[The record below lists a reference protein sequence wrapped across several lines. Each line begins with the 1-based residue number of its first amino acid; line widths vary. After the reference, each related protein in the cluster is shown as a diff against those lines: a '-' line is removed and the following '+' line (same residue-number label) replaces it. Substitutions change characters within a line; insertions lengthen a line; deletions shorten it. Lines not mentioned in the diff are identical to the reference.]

1 MTGDFVIF
9 PQSVGWG
16 LVIGVG
22 FAFALLLVVITL
34 ALEKYRNE
42 VQTSEMLMTGN
53 RSMKTGLIAAAVV
66 SSWTIGSTLLL
77 SCTSAYN
84 LGISGPFWY
93 GGSACFQIIV
103 FSVAAIEI
111 KRKAPNTHTYQEI
124 VRVRY
129 GKATHL
135 LSCFYS
141 FFQQICYSA
150 NLLINGSSI
159 IANLTGIN
167 RDASIVLLP
176 LFVTVYTLFGG
187 IKATFISDYFHA
199 VIIYIILLMFI
210 FVTYCTS
217 DILGSP
223 SALYDL
229 LIQAGKDEPVAQNQ
243 DGSYLTM
250 TSVNGGLFG
259 LVLSGAGWAA
269 ASDSQLMQKALAA
282 DPRYVL
288 PAYTIGCLSWFTIPF
303 ALATTLG
310 LACRGLE
317 NTSSFPTYPNKLST
331 KQVGDGLVMPIAA
344 YALMGK
350 TGAGGVLTMV
360 FMACTAAYS
369 SEVVAVSS
377 TLCHDIYKAYINPNA
392 SGKKLALVS
401 RCGVVGFFVICSG
414 LAIGLAHAG
423 FDVSFITTVSGIV
436 VNVNIIPM
444 GCTLFWKK
452 MSAFA
457 YIIGTTASTCIALA
471 VWIGYTAS
479 QGDHSVNLTTLS
491 TYPALAAGNT
501 VAVYVP
507 IILVPILVWIKPAN
521 FDWNIWKTIQQADD
535 SQINEEHGLTHVL
548 SGEQMTEKILREE
561 KERESFLRRQR
572 NIGIGIATFLVLF
585 FLILFPLPLY
595 GSKYIFQKW
604 FFKGWVI
611 VTFIWAFLA
620 STVITLLPI
629 WDGRF
634 ALASIVRQIFK
645 GRDFKATFKNED
657 VVDIDG
663 IGSDGTGSDHIDT
676 RLEKDISRVKE
687 SSV

>member
-1 MTGDFVIF
+1 MAGDFVVF

-16 LVIGVG
+16 LVVGVG
-22 FAFALLLVVITL
+22 FAFAVFMVTTTYL
-34 ALEKYRNE
+34 LEKYRGE

-53 RSMKTGLIAAAVV
+53 RAMKTGLIAAAVV

-77 SCTSAYN
+77 SCTSGYQ

-141 FFQQICYSA
+141 FFQQICYSS

-167 RDASIVLLP
+167 RDACIVLLP
-176 LFVTVYTLFGG
+176 LFVTIYTLFGG

-199 VIIYIILLMFI
+199 VIIYIILLIFI
-210 FVTYCTS
+210 FVTYATS

-223 SALYDL
+223 AALYDL
-229 LIQAGKDEPVAQNQ
+229 LVKAAEEEPVAKNHN
-243 DGSYLTM
+243 GSYLTM

-259 LVLSGAGWAA
+259 LILAGAGWAA

-288 PAYTIGCLSWFTIPF
+288 PAYTIGCLAWFSIPF

-317 NTSSFPTYPNKLST
+317 NTPSFPTYPNKLST
-331 KQVGDGLVMPIAA
+331 QQVNDGLVMPIAA
-344 YALMGK
+344 YTLMGK
-350 TGAGGVLTMV
+350 TGAGGVLTMI
-360 FMACTAAYS
+360 FMACTSAYS

-377 TLCHDIYKAYINPNA
+377 TLSHDIYKAYINPKA
-392 SGKKLALVS
+392 TGKQLVLVS
-401 RCGVVGFFVICSG
+401 HSGVLGFFVICSG

-444 GCTLFWKK
+444 GCTLFWKD
-452 MSAFA
+452 MSSLA
-457 YIIGTTASTCIALA
+457 YLVGTTVSTCIALA
-471 VWIGYTAS
+471 VWIGYAAS
-479 QGDHSVNLTTLS
+479 QADNVVNLTTLS
-491 TYPALAAGNT
+491 TYEALAAGNT
-501 VAVYVP
+501 VAVFCP
-507 IILVPILVWIKPAN
+507 MLIVPILVWIKPAN
-521 FDWNIWKTIQQADD
+521 FDWEIWKTIQQADD
-535 SQINEEHGLTHVL
+535 SQINQEHGLTNVM
-548 SGEQMTEKILREE
+548 SGEQLTEKLLREE
-561 KERESFLRRQR
+561 ESKEKFLKRQKKF
-572 NIGIGIATFLVLF
+572 GICIATFFVLF

-595 GSKYIFQKW
+595 GSKYIFEKW
-604 FFKGWVI
+604 FFTGWVV
-611 VTFIWAFLA
+611 VTFIWAFIA
-620 STVITLLPI
+620 SSVITLLPV
-629 WDGRF
+629 WDGRY
-634 ALASIVRQIFK
+634 AVASIVKQMFK
-645 GRDFKATFKNED
+645 GKDAEVFVQPEEFDAVESDKID
-657 VVDIDG
+657 VK
-663 IGSDGTGSDHIDT
+663 
-676 RLEKDISRVKE
+676 LEKDATVTKQV
-687 SSV
+687 SV